1 MLQFIIGSAGT
12 GKSTQIAQKIRE
24 LAGKGKK
31 CILMVPEQF
40 SKTAETL
47 MITSLEGRRLEFAQL
62 YTFEQLIRKAG
73 EKCMELNGMLL
84 DDARKTVMAHRALQ
98 QVRGS
103 LDIYKKQSE
112 NFGFSSSLVS
122 VFDNLHRSGL
132 DHETLARL
140 LGYDEGDHR
149 KLNEISSIYT
159 EYSVNVSSKFT
170 DRETQ
175 LELLAQNL
183 PQDVFLDAN
192 VFIDGFESFSHGQLS
207 VIEAILETAESVMIA
222 MTCDD
227 VQDRTLGTGP
237 FSYVQSTIRQIDRMA
252 KKAGISK
259 EPEIKNREAYR
270 FRNDGLRNIDEY
282 LKGSQEEKESPE
294 HVFIT
299 KFDTQYDEVSFAAAK
314 IASLIRD
321 KKLAYKDIAVIC
333 PQLDKYENQIQESF
347 TLAGIPYFID
357 MNRIISSSRPV
368 MLFKSIFA
376 IMHSG
381 LNSEDIMSLLMTGLT
396 DISEDDINL
405 LDNYL
410 FLWQDL
416 NFDFSQEFTLSPS
429 GLNKD
434 KSSEDEAVLERINSV
449 RDRLYQ
455 AFEGKCALR
464 GARPAPEMIEQA
476 YRIALSLGCTDRIRT
491 LADAMTSEE
500 ERNLLLRQ
508 WEAAMDCLDS
518 LHEILL
524 PDSVKRSDLEDLFTI
539 MTNNRTIGF
548 APETRDCVIVTEP
561 KRMKLDAVEAVF
573 ILGADSENFP
583 VAVSEDSLISVTD
596 REFLKSKNYPLR
608 NDFENLFSF
617 ENFYFYK
624 TLTTA
629 RDWLFISVADRN
641 LDTKQTFSNQ
651 ILAMQEKLH
660 IKGDSLPLEEYR
672 VTRPFFLDYVSR
684 LAGGQNREAMA
695 RLLEK
700 TDIKVPAIPQRSFAI
715 EDVGYLSSLLGR
727 SLRISPSRAQDF
739 YKCRFMYFMK
749 SILRIDP
756 VEKAR
761 FDPRVAGT
769 YLHFVAQKLLEE
781 HGDGFRGMTFEEIES
796 EVRRLMDEFID
807 ETYPPEIRDNV
818 RFTSQFEN
826 MTKNAVNFMKYVWN
840 EQQTSLFRP
849 IAFEE
854 KIDEGARVKP
864 LAIQTPLGHLV
875 KVIGVADRVDLYHG
889 SNKDWI
895 RVVDYKT
902 GTQKFDL
909 DEVYNGLSSQ
919 MLLYM
924 DALIRAGFGGSEGA
938 VSPAAVMYQ
947 PSDIRGK
954 FDKPDESHYT
964 AIGMA
969 VSDKE
974 IARAFNS
981 EQGNSYGVIYLKDG
995 KITRGKDSKVVSR
1008 EVFERVL
1015 AFVKESIANMADC
1028 IYSGDYDPEALDT
1041 GNDNTPCSYCPYG
1054 AMCHH
1059 SQLTRKMEKNDFLPK
1074 KK

>member
-1 MLQFIIGSAGT
+1 MLQYLIGSAGT
-12 GKSTQIAQKIRE
+12 GKSTEIAHRIGE
-24 LAGKGKK
+24 LAGSGKK

-47 MITSLEGRRLEFAQL
+47 MVTSLEGKRLEFAQL

-98 QVRGS
+98 QVKGS
-103 LDIYKKQSE
+103 LDIYRKQSE

-132 DHETLARL
+132 DHETLARVL
-140 LGYDEGDHR
+140 DEDGRDHR
-149 KLNEISSIYT
+149 KLEEISSIYT
-159 EYSVNVSSKFT
+159 EYSVNVSTKFT

-183 PQDVFLDAN
+183 PQELFLGAS

-207 VIEAILETAESVMIA
+207 VIEAILETADSVTIA
-222 MTCDD
+222 MTCDE
-227 VQDRTLGTGP
+227 VWDRTMGTGP

-252 KKAGISK
+252 KRAGVHR
-259 EPEIKNREAYR
+259 EPAQVLRNPYR
-270 FRNDGLRNIDEY
+270 FRNDDLLNVDRYLR
-282 LKGSQEEKESPE
+282 GAQEEREQPE
-294 HVFIT
+294 HVYIT
-299 KFDTQYDEVSFAAAK
+299 KFNTQYDEVSFAAAK
-314 IASLIRD
+314 ILSLIREN
-321 KKLAYKDIAVIC
+321 KLSYKDIAVIC

-357 MNRIISSSRPV
+357 MNRIISSARPV

-381 LNSEDIMSLLMTGLT
+381 LGSEDLMSLLMTGLT
-396 DISEDDINL
+396 DLSEDDINL

-416 NFDFSQEFTLSPS
+416 DFDFSEPFTLSPF

-434 KSSEDEAVLERINSV
+434 KSSEDKAVLERINSV
-449 RDRLYQ
+449 RERIYA
-455 AFEGKCALR
+455 AFDGKFAIR
-464 GARPAPEMIEQA
+464 GARPAREMIEEA
-476 YRIALSLGCTDRIRT
+476 YRIAVSLGCTDRIRE
-491 LADAMTSEE
+491 LADSMPGEE

-524 PDSVKRSDLEDLFTI
+524 PDSVKRSDIEDLFTI

-629 RDWLFISVADRN
+629 REWLYISVADRN
-641 LDTKQTFSNQ
+641 LDAKQNFSIQ
-651 ILAMQEKLH
+651 IEAMKEKLH
-660 IKGDSLPLEEYR
+660 IREASLKLEEYR
-672 VTRPFFLDYVSR
+672 VTRPFFLDYVSQ
-684 LAGGQNREAMA
+684 LAGGRNREAMA

-700 TDIKVPAIPQRSFAI
+700 AAIKVPAIPHRSFNI
-715 EDVGYLSSLLGR
+715 SDSGYLSALLGR

-769 YLHFVAQKLLEE
+769 YLHYVAQKLLEE
-781 HGDGFRGMTFEEIES
+781 HGDGFRSMTFEEIETD
-796 EVRRLMDEFID
+796 VRRLMDEFIN

-854 KIDEGARVKP
+854 KIEEGSRVSP
-864 LAIQTPLGHLV
+864 LAIHTPLGHMA
-875 KVIGVADRVDLYHG
+875 KVIGVADRVDIYHG
-889 SNKDWI
+889 SDRDWI

-909 DEVYNGLSSQ
+909 DEIYNGLSSQ

-924 DALIRAGFGGSEGA
+924 DALVRAGFGGTEAG

-954 FDKPDESHYT
+954 FDKSDESHYT

-969 VSDKE
+969 VNEKE
-974 IARAFNS
+974 IANAFNS
-981 EQGNSYGVIYLKDG
+981 DSGNSYGVIYLKDG
-995 KITRGKDSKVVSR
+995 KVTRGKDSKVVSR
-1008 EVFERVL
+1008 DVFGRVL
-1015 AFVKESIANMADC
+1015 EFVKESIANMADC
-1028 IYSGDYDPEALDT
+1028 IYSGDYVPEALEL

-1059 SQLTRKMEKNDFLPK
+1059 SQLTRKMLKNDFLPK